1 VSNELRQLALIAVL
15 MPGLLYL
22 ASAHAQSGPE
32 AASPALAEPAN
43 SPASNPQTSNAPT
56 SPATLPAITVQA
68 PHRSAKPHQATNH
81 PARGRRSSKPVVAS
95 NPSSQPTATATPSG
109 APNVASGP
117 AGPPNMASQMTVT
130 GEEVNARPVSRP
142 GEILEAV
149 PGLIVTQHSGEGKAN
164 QYFLRGYNLDHGTD
178 MAIWV
183 DDVPANMRTHAHGQG
198 YADLNWLM
206 PETINSVEVRKGP
219 YFADEGDFGSAGNL
233 RIGLIDSVN
242 KSIAE
247 MTVGSFGYQRIFGMG
262 STKMGEG
269 TLLFA
274 GEAGAY
280 NGPWVNPDDMRKIN
294 SLLRYSQGT
303 AQDGLTITGMAYSNK
318 WNSTDQVPQRAIT
331 SGQIGLYGEEDP
343 TDGGNTDRFALSA
356 RMSGADDAGSW
367 KANAYIVKSDL
378 DLFNNFTYFLTNP
391 VQGDQFHQHDSRVM
405 TGGNASRTFNGTF
418 AGRLMETTFGVQ
430 TRYDDIN
437 LGLTD
442 TFQRSF
448 LSNVRS
454 DKVEEASVGVY
465 VQNTVHWTDW
475 LRTTLGWRGDY
486 YSANVD
492 SLFDANNS
500 GKVSSGIGSP
510 KFTMVV
516 GPFNKTEFFFGAG
529 YGMHSNDARGATITE
544 EPVDRVANPTAVS
557 SPLGASPL
565 LVRTKGAEV
574 GARTKIISGL
584 DSSVSVFILDQ
595 ASELVFNGDAGDTSA
610 SRPSQRYGIEW
621 TNKYHPYSWLTF
633 DGDLALSHAR
643 FVGYDTEQAEVYA
656 SLAGFPQAQVGN
668 APGNYIP
675 NAPAM
680 VASAGITIGEKTGW
694 FETLRWRYLGA
705 SPLTE
710 DNAFRSPPTS
720 IFNGRIGYRYE
731 NGWRIQIDV
740 LNLLNTKA
748 NQITYAYGSLIKT
761 DSLYNLCYP
770 VQTAPAAVCQNGVM
784 DYVLHPV
791 EPLAI
796 RITLAGAF

>member
-1 VSNELRQLALIAVL
+1 VSNELRQLALTAVL
-15 MPGLLYL
+15 MPGLLYT
-22 ASAHAQSGPE
+22 APVRAQSE
-32 AASPALAEPAN
+32 AQATGPALTEPKN
-43 SPASNPQTSNAPT
+43 SPASNSPASNSPP
-56 SPATLPAITVQA
+56 SPATLPTITVQA
-68 PHRSAKPHQATNH
+68 PHRSAKSHQALNRNVH
-81 PARGRRSSKPVVAS
+81 SRRSLKPVVAS
-95 NPSSQPTATATPSG
+95 NRSSQPAAIPSG
-109 APNVASGP
+109 APNVAAGP
-117 AGPPNMASQMTVT
+117 AGQPNMASQMTLT
-130 GEEVNARPVSRP
+130 GEELNARPVTRP

-183 DDVPANMRTHAHGQG
+183 DDVPINMRTHAHGQG
-198 YADLNWLM
+198 YSDLNWLM
-206 PETINSVEVRKGP
+206 PETVNSVEIRKGP

-233 RIGLIDSVN
+233 HIGLIDSVN

-247 MTVGSFGYQRIFGMG
+247 MTVGSFGYERIFGMG

-280 NGPWVNPDDMRKIN
+280 NGPWANPDDMRKIN

-303 AQDGLTITGMAYSNK
+303 AQDGLSITGMAYSNR

-356 RMSGADDAGSW
+356 RMAGTDDAGSW
-367 KANAYIVKSDL
+367 KANAYVVKSDL

-391 VQGDQFHQHDSRVM
+391 AQGDQFHQHDSRVM
-405 TGGNASRTFNGTF
+405 TGANASRTLNGTF

-430 TRYDDIN
+430 TRNDDID

-442 TFQRSF
+442 TYQRSF

-454 DKVEEASVGVY
+454 DKVEEASVGIY
-465 VQNTVHWTDW
+465 LQNTVHWTDW
-475 LRTTLGWRGDY
+475 LRTTMGWRGDY
-486 YSANVD
+486 YWANVD

-500 GKVSSGIGSP
+500 GKVSAGIGSP
-510 KFTMVV
+510 KFTMTV

-544 EPVDRVANPTAVS
+544 EPVDRVANPTAAS
-557 SPLGASPL
+557 SPIGASPL
-565 LVRTKGAEV
+565 LVQTKGAEAGV
-574 GARTKIISGL
+574 RTRIIPGL

-595 ASELVFNGDAGDTSA
+595 ASEIVFNGDAGDTSA
-610 SRPSQRYGIEW
+610 SRPSRRYGVEW
-621 TNKYHPYSWLTF
+621 TNKYQPNSWLTF

-643 FVGYDTEQAEVYA
+643 FVGYDTEQAELYA
-656 SLAGFPQAQVGN
+656 SLAGYPQAQLGN

-720 IFNGRIGYRYE
+720 IFNGRVGYRFE
-731 NGWRIQIDV
+731 NGWRIQLDV

-770 VQTAPAAVCQNGVM
+770 VQTAPSAVCQNGVM
-784 DYVLHPV
+784 DYVLHPI

-796 RITLAGAF
+796 RLTLAGAF